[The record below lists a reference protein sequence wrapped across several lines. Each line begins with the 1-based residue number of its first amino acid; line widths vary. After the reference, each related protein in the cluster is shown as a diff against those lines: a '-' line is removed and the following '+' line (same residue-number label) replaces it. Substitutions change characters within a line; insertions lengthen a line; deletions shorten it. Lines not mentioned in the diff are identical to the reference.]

1 MEVSNTLARKRNVND
16 PSITIFFKKFS
27 QERKKKKKQRNRT
40 TIALDA
46 VTIFFQHFSKDF
58 FQGKRKRRII
68 EQRSGTINSRSSKSL
83 DRKLVTSVSGKGRDK
98 RAKNFKNQITVFRNR
113 FCPIRDYRFYSPFA
127 TISSVISSHG
137 SHKSQREYYPLLA
150 LRGENH
156 R

>member
-1 MEVSNTLARKRNVND
+1 MEVSNTLARKKNVND

-27 QERKKKKKQRNRT
+27 QERKKKRSREVEQR
-40 TIALDA
+40 ALDA

-83 DRKLVTSVSGKGRDK
+83 DRKLVTSVSEKGRHK